1 MTRPVV
7 RCLLALSA
15 VCLLSASVASAGT
28 VYVPLPGVSSL
39 GTFEYEVRV
48 TVTNGLTQSRAATT
62 FLIQTG
68 KDGTKRAA
76 AATPVQVPAGQ
87 SIVVKPDRAARGL
100 LEISGPN
107 GFQYSARLVGL
118 GAAAG
123 LGVELPVLTSENLG
137 KAGDQLVLHGLLT
150 KDVKAAALTVVN
162 LAHQASTC
170 SLEARRADGTVL
182 VPSTTIA
189 MPALGQH
196 FFGNV
201 LGPIAGAAGV
211 ADVRVNASC
220 TREFYVYALLADGAN
235 GELAVL
241 TPAASGASTLV
252 PPGTVPPAPPAP
264 ACPAGSSCFSVAG
277 LVHQPTRGNEYHR
290 VTPFRPPVGT
300 YSKIRLQMDVTHGGW
315 SSVNPAA
322 QHEIFWFVQNNNKDM
337 IGYTSLRGPGRE
349 LALLRHGFNQTHGEK
364 SKVLEG
370 FEAQPGT
377 RYHYDYL
384 YDAAG
389 RQIVLSIQE
398 DGVEVL
404 RLTDTPN
411 IRSITVA
418 EKDLFLVDLSFPLT
432 GNLEEAPT
440 YGWLYENLHVEFIP

>member
-15 VCLLSASVASAGT
+15 MCLLSASVASAGT
-28 VYVPLPGVSSL
+28 VYVPLPGVPSV
-39 GTFEYEVRV
+39 GNRQYEVQV
-48 TVTNGLTQSRAATT
+48 TITNNLAQTRATNS

-68 KDGTKRAA
+68 QDGTKRTGT
-76 AATPVQVPAGQ
+76 ATPVQVPAGQ
-87 SIVVKPDRAARGL
+87 SIVLKPDKAARGL
-100 LEISGPN
+100 LELSGPT

-118 GAAAG
+118 GDAAG
-123 LGVELPVLTSENLG
+123 LGVELPVITSENLG
-137 KAGDQLVLHGLLT
+137 PAGGRLVLHGLLT
-150 KDVKAAALTVVN
+150 KGALAAGLTVVN
-162 LAHQASTC
+162 LGHQASSC
-170 SLEARRADGTVL
+170 VLEARRPDGSVL
-182 VPSTTIA
+182 VPGIA
-189 MPALGQH
+189 ISVPALGQH

-211 ADVRVNASC
+211 ADVRVSATC
-220 TREFYVYALLADGAN
+220 TREFYVYALVADGAN
-235 GELAVL
+235 GGLAVL

-252 PPGTVPPAPPAP
+252 PPGTVTVPPPA

-277 LVHQPTRGNEYHR
+277 LVHKPTRGNEYHR

-300 YSKIRLQMDVTHGGW
+300 YSKVRLQMDVTHGGW
-315 SSVNPAA
+315 SNVNPGA

-337 IGYTSLRGPGRE
+337 IGYTSLRGPGKQ

-364 SKVLEG
+364 SKVLEA
-370 FEAQPGT
+370 FDAKPGT
-377 RYHYDYL
+377 RYRYDYL
-384 YDAAG
+384 YDAAA

-398 DGVEVL
+398 NGAEVL

-432 GNLEEAPT
+432 SNLEEAPS
-440 YGWLYENLHVEFIP
+440 YDWLYENLLVEFIP